1 MKCNDSFAAVGQGA
15 GAGACHRTGRK
26 QKHKGLRPIPLPTLT
41 AGLFKACT
49 SKSENAPERDV
60 LIWVIAQMT
69 ALPPMGTRS
78 GVGSGFSR
86 TTLQSARASPSLCMR
101 RVTRRIDC
109 SSGLRLCSAPPHT
122 LVTLPATSQGF
133 RSDCVCTALSFIR
146 PSATSLWL
154 QVISSSIW

>member
-109 SSGLRLCSAPPHT
+109 SSGLRLCSVPPPHT
-122 LVTLPATSQGF
+122 GHAARHLSGLPLRLCLHSTFFHSSF
-133 RSDCVCTALSFIR
+133 SDF
-146 PSATSLWL
+146 SLA
-154 QVISSSIW
+154 SSDQF